1 MSTRPSPARGAVT
14 AGTLSAVL
22 AAGSLVAPASVA
34 AAVPAGTA
42 VRAEVLVATL
52 VSSGDPNGSGS
63 ATIRLKPARKRVCAT
78 LTWRRIK
85 TPVAAH
91 IHRVSDGS
99 IAVDLTSAVPDGT
112 GCARGVPRS
121 TIRAILDRPRRYYVN
136 VHNAPYPAGAVQG
149 TLHR

>member
-1 MSTRPSPARGAVT
+1 MSTRSSTTRGALT
-14 AGTLSAVL
+14 AGTLTAL
-22 AAGSLVAPASVA
+22 LWAGSLVALAPAG
-34 AAVPAGTA
+34 AAVSPVPAETL
-42 VRAEVLVATL
+42 RATL
-52 VSSGDPNGSGS
+52 ASSGDPNGSGS
-63 ATIRLKPARKRVCAT
+63 ATIRLAPARKRVCAT

-99 IAVDLTSAVPDGT
+99 IAVDLTAAVPDGT

-121 TIRAILDRPRRYYVN
+121 TIRAILNRPRRYYVN
-136 VHNAPYPAGAVQG
+136 AHNATYPAGAVQG

>member
-1 MSTRPSPARGAVT
+1 MSTFSSRTRGAVASGALT
-14 AGTLSAVL
+14 ALI
-22 AAGSLVAPASVA
+22 AAGSLATPAPALTA
-34 AAVPAGTA
+34 MPAERAV
-42 VRAEVLVATL
+42 VLGATL

-63 ATIRLKPARKRVCAT
+63 ASVRFEPARKRVCAT
-78 LTWRRIK
+78 LRWRRIK

-91 IHRVSDGS
+91 IHRAADGAV
-99 IAVDLTSAVPDGT
+99 AVDLTSAVPDGT
-112 GCARGVPRS
+112 GCARGVRRS